1 MIVWGAMISMSIN
14 SSVLSDHQV
23 IMFDGVCTLRNRFV
37 AFVICRDLN
46 STFLFASLQS
56 DVAKSL
62 LANYDLRDVDSI
74 VLLTSNGIYTRS
86 TAALRIAERLNGLRT
101 LAKLLLSVPVIL
113 RDPIYGLVAR
123 NRYRMFGKDDQCQWV
138 AGYQERFLS

>member
-1 MIVWGAMISMSIN
+1 MSLN
-14 SSVLSDHQV
+14 TSVLSDHQV
-23 IMFDGVCTLRNRFV
+23 IMFDGVCTLCNRFV
-37 AFVICRDLN
+37 AFVIRRDLN

-74 VLLTSNGIYTRS
+74 VLLSSNGIYNRS

-101 LAKLLLSVPVIL
+101 LAKLLLCVPVIL
-113 RDPIYGLVAR
+113 RDPIYDLVAR
-123 NRYRMFGKDDQCQWV
+123 NRYRMFGQDDQCQWV
-138 AGYQERFLS
+138 AGYQDRFLS